1 MLLTNSASTDKFIL
15 FVTEQ
20 ELNLVGIAIR
30 ELRDAETE
38 EPTSLDVMLQ
48 VDSATFA
55 ESLRHQEET
64 LGIDH
69 GCDDCDGSDCG
80 NCDTGESVP
89 DWMGN
94 NDNDNDNDQENNV

>member
-1 MLLTNSASTDKFIL
+1 MLLTNSVSTDKFIL
-15 FVTEQ
+15 FVSEQ

-30 ELRDAETE
+30 ELRDTETE

-69 GCDDCDGSDCG
+69 GYDDCDGSDCG
-80 NCDTGESVP
+80 NCDTDSTVP
-89 DWMGN
+89 DWVDGN
-94 NDNDNDNDQENNV
+94 DEDGRENNI